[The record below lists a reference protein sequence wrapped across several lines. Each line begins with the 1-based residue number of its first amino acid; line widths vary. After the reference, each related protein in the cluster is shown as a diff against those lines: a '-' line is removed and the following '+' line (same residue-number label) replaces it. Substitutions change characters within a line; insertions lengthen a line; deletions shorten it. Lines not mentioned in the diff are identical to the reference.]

1 MIYSFTQQ
9 AQDARAKTKIFGH
22 LALILEHV
30 QPYSADQA
38 SPASLVLVTVEPA
51 SACLATDGR
60 RQTTQ
65 RYISTMLHCLNGQ
78 KHITLPKS

>member
-9 AQDARAKTKIFGH
+9 AQDARAKKKISGR

-51 SACLATDGR
+51 SACLTTDGR
-60 RQTTQ
+60 RQTSQDTSRQ
-65 RYISTMLHCLNGQ
+65 CYIVCMVKSY
-78 KHITLPKS
+78 ITLPKP

>member
-9 AQDARAKTKIFGH
+9 AQDARAKKKISGH
-22 LALILEHV
+22 LALILEDV

-51 SACLATDGR
+51 SACLTTDGR
-60 RQTTQ
+60 RQTSQ
-65 RYISTMLHCLNGQ
+65 RYISTMLHCLHGQ
-78 KHITLPKS
+78 KLYNPA

>member
-9 AQDARAKTKIFGH
+9 AQDARAKTKISGH
-22 LALILEHV
+22 LALILEHA

-51 SACLATDGR
+51 SACLMADGR
-60 RQTTQ
+60 RQTSQ
-65 RYISTMLHCLNGQ
+65 RYISTMLHCLHGQ
-78 KHITLPKS
+78 KLYNPG